1 MTTFVVTYAHP
12 DEEGWQAHVGP
23 HVEWL
28 LAEVETGRIRM
39 SGPFVGTP
47 VRSAMLIID
56 VEDRTALDAMIAT
69 DPFHIEG
76 LIEDMAITEWDPIF
90 GALARAHAGEES

>member
-1 MTTFVVTYAHP
+1 MTTFVVTYTHP
-12 DEEGWQAHVGP
+12 NEAGWQAHVGP

-28 LAEVETGRIRM
+28 LTEVEAGRLRA

-56 VEDRTALDAMIAT
+56 VEDRAALDAMIAA
-69 DPFHIEG
+69 DPFHAEG
-76 LIEDMAITEWDPIF
+76 LIEDMTVTEWDPIF
-90 GALARAHAGEES
+90 GTVAPAPAEEES